1 MSKSITFI
9 VASNTGSSVRRIT
22 ITISRLITCLCLLS
36 IGGVAASLLLV
47 DYFQLKKTEIET
59 NNFLHTISDQEAVI
73 YNQRRQI
80 QLYAN
85 EINLLKSKLV
95 DLNNFEQKIRVIANI
110 ESTID
115 QNSIFGVGGSAPED
129 LDINISLEHKHN
141 SLLREMHEQITQ
153 FKAISVKQKSG
164 FESLLQYLD
173 KQKALLASTPA
184 VTPSRGWVTS
194 RFGYRKSPFTGLKE
208 FHKGLDIA
216 AKTGTP
222 VIATADGVVAFSGV
236 KGLLGKMIT
245 IDHGHGM
252 VTRYAHLNKC
262 SKKRGEVVKRGDVI
276 GQIGNSGRSTGPH
289 LHYDVKLNGIS
300 VNPEKYILN

>member
-9 VASNTGSSVRRIT
+9 IASNTGSTVRRIT
-22 ITISRLITCLCLLS
+22 VSTLRLIIC
-36 IGGVAASLLLV
+36 ASLLTVGIGMACVLMV

-59 NNFLHTISDQEAVI
+59 NDFKHTITDQETVI

-110 ESTID
+110 ENTID

-129 LDINISLEHKHN
+129 LDINISLEQKHN
-141 SLLREMHEQITQ
+141 SLLREMHEQVTQ
-153 FKAISVKQKSG
+153 FKAISVKQKAG

-184 VTPSRGWVTS
+184 VTPARGWVTS

-222 VIATADGVVAFSGV
+222 VLATADGVIAFSGV

-252 VTRYAHLNKC
+252 VTRYAHLHKC
-262 SKKRGEVVKRGDVI
+262 TKKRGEVVKRGDLI
-276 GQIGNSGRSTGPH
+276 GQIGNTGRSTGPH
-289 LHYDVKLNGIS
+289 LHYDVRLNGIS

>member
-1 MSKSITFI
+1 MSKSVTFI
-9 VASNTGSSVRRIT
+9 IASNTGSSVRRIT
-22 ITISRLITCLCLLS
+22 VSTIRLIVFFCILTV
-36 IGGVAASLLLV
+36 GGAAACVMLA
-47 DYFQLKKTEIET
+47 DYFQLKKAEIATDNFQQAITEQET
-59 NNFLHTISDQEAVI
+59 VI
-73 YNQRRQI
+73 HNQRRQI

-85 EINLLKSKLV
+85 EINLLKNKLV

-110 ESTID
+110 ENTID

-129 LDINISLEHKHN
+129 LDINVSLEQKHN

-153 FKAISVKQKSG
+153 FKAISVKQKVG

-184 VTPSRGWVTS
+184 VTPARGWVTS

-222 VIATADGVVAFSGV
+222 VIATADGVIAFSGI
-236 KGLLGKMIT
+236 KGLLGQMIT

-252 VTRYAHLNKC
+252 VTRYAHLNKRL
-262 SKKRGEVVKRGDVI
+262 KKRGEIVKRGDLI
-276 GQIGNSGRSTGPH
+276 GQIGNSGRSTGPAPA
-289 LHYDVKLNGIS
+289 L
-300 VNPEKYILN
+300 